1 MKRLFFSLAALLL
14 AACGESTVVFYT
26 VHYPV
31 VRVEAE
37 VTLDS
42 GSGSDEGGETSP
54 GDGTTPTPPDDGTTP
69 GDGTST
75 DGGATPDDGTEGSGT
90 GSDST
95 GSPDGTGTG
104 SDSTGTGS
112 DGTAEDPLVQEIR
125 TAIVAAAPVQAG
137 GGYTLYF
144 SQYNGGRARIVRSSG
159 SEPVMGLFG
168 KEPTATS
175 FEVIFDDEDYIC
187 KTSSY
192 NDGTEVRKTVLEI
205 DLTESFQALY
215 PTAGITRAVRREYTS
230 TTAN

>member
-54 GDGTTPTPPDDGTTP
+54 DDGTTPTPPDDGTTP
-69 GDGTST
+69 DDGTST

-90 GSDST
+90 GSDSA
-95 GSPDGTGTG
+95 GSPDGMGTR
-104 SDSTGTGS
+104 S

>member
-14 AACGESTVVFYT
+14 AACGKSTVVFYT

-42 GSGSDEGGETSP
+42 GSGSDEGGEISP
-54 GDGTTPTPPDDGTTP
+54 GDGATPTPPDDGTTP

-104 SDSTGTGS
+104 SD
-112 DGTAEDPLVQEIR
+112 GTAEDPLVQEIR
-125 TAIVAAAPVQAG
+125 AAIVAAAPVQAG

-144 SQYNGGRARIVRSSG
+144 SQYNGGRARIVRNPEA
-159 SEPVMGLFG
+159 EPVMGLFG
-168 KEPTATS
+168 KEPAKS
-175 FEVIFDDEDYIC
+175 QFEVIFDGEDYIC
-187 KTSSY
+187 KTSFY

>member
-54 GDGTTPTPPDDGTTP
+54 GDGTTPTPPDDGT
-69 GDGTST
+69 ST

-95 GSPDGTGTG
+95 GSPD
-104 SDSTGTGS
+104 STGTGS
-112 DGTAEDPLVQEIR
+112 DGTAEDPLVQEIEA
-125 TAIVAAAPVQAG
+125 AIVAAAPVQAG

-192 NDGTEVRKTVLEI
+192 NDGTEERKTVLEI

>member
-1 MKRLFFSLAALLL
+1 MKSVFFLLAALLL

-42 GSGSDEGGETSP
+42 GSGSDEGDEISP
-54 GDGTTPTPPDDGTTP
+54 GDGATPTPPDDGTTP

-104 SDSTGTGS
+104 SD
-112 DGTAEDPLVQEIR
+112 GTAEDPLVQEIR
-125 TAIVAAAPVQAG
+125 AAIVAAAPVQAG

-168 KEPTATS
+168 KEPTETS

>member
-1 MKRLFFSLAALLL
+1 M
-14 AACGESTVVFYT
+14 VFYT

-54 GDGTTPTPPDDGTTP
+54 DDGTTPTPPDDGTTP

-104 SDSTGTGS
+104 SDGTGTGS

-125 TAIVAAAPVQAG
+125 AAIVAAAPVQAG

>member
-54 GDGTTPTPPDDGTTP
+54 GDGTTPT
-69 GDGTST
+69 

-104 SDSTGTGS
+104 SD
-112 DGTAEDPLVQEIR
+112 GTAEDPLVQEIR
-125 TAIVAAAPVQAG
+125 AAIVAAAPVQAG

>member
-42 GSGSDEGGETSP
+42 GSGSDEGGEISP
-54 GDGTTPTPPDDGTTP
+54 GDGTSSDDET
-69 GDGTST
+69 
-75 DGGATPDDGTEGSGT
+75 APDDGTEGSGT
-90 GSDST
+90 DT
-95 GSPDGTGTG
+95 TNETR
-104 SDSTGTGS
+104 TES
-112 DGTAEDPLVQEIR
+112 DGTEDPLVQEIEA
-125 TAIVAAAPVQAG
+125 AIVAAAPVQAG

-144 SQYNGGRARIVRSSG
+144 SQYNGGRARIVRNPEA
-159 SEPVMGLFG
+159 EPVMGLFG
-168 KEPTATS
+168 KEPAKS
-175 FEVIFDDEDYIC
+175 QFEVIFDGEDYIC

>member
-1 MKRLFFSLAALLL
+1 MKKIFFVLAALLL
-14 AACGESTVVFYT
+14 AACSESTVVFYT

-42 GSGSDEGGETSP
+42 GSSGEDGET
-54 GDGTTPTPPDDGTTP
+54 TPDDGS
-69 GDGTST
+69 ST
-75 DGGATPDDGTEGSGT
+75 DDETTPDDGTEGSG
-90 GSDST
+90 SDT
-95 GSPDGTGTG
+95 TVETRTENDGTT
-104 SDSTGTGS
+104 
-112 DGTAEDPLVQEIR
+112 EDPLVQEIEA
-125 TAIVAAAPVQAG
+125 AIVAAAPVQAG

-144 SQYNGGRARIVRSSG
+144 SQYNGGRARIVRNPE

-168 KEPTATS
+168 KEPSETS

-187 KTSSY
+187 TPGSY

>member
-54 GDGTTPTPPDDGTTP
+54 GDGTSSDDET
-69 GDGTST
+69 
-75 DGGATPDDGTEGSGT
+75 APDDGTEGSGT
-90 GSDST
+90 DT
-95 GSPDGTGTG
+95 TNETR
-104 SDSTGTGS
+104 TES
-112 DGTAEDPLVQEIR
+112 DGTEDPLVQEIEA
-125 TAIVAAAPVQAG
+125 AIVAAAPVQAG

-144 SQYNGGRARIVRSSG
+144 SQYNGGRARIVRNPEA
-159 SEPVMGLFG
+159 EPVMGLFG
-168 KEPTATS
+168 KEPAKS
-175 FEVIFDDEDYIC
+175 QFEVIFDGEDYIC